1 MKLIVKKNIYGCKTH
16 SEAYEKALKHIPD
29 RKGGYYYTFED
40 LKSTITQSVLFG
52 SEPEIIIYEA
62 IYSAHKPRKYNQVN
76 ASERFTDVFED
87 NEQYRNSLTK
97 SFGI

>member
-1 MKLIVKKNIYGCKTH
+1 MRTIIKKVITGCRTR
-16 SEAYEKALKHIPD
+16 SQAFDKASKMIPD

-40 LKSTITQSVLFG
+40 LKETVVQSILFG
-52 SEPEIIIYEA
+52 SEPEVIIYEA
-62 IYSAHKPRKYNQVN
+62 IYVAHKPRKYNQLN
-76 ASERFTDVFED
+76 ASERFTDAFED